1 MTHSLRPLT
10 LLPMMLAASGC
21 VGLGTNIE
29 GDFSC
34 RALKGTCAPT
44 AVTDKDAVAGIAGVE
59 QAAASHTFAAGPITP
74 GDSSRTAER
83 RLKVIFPAHVD
94 ASGTLHEEAVAW
106 IVVETPRWAAELQGG
121 TARGRPATLLRA
133 IRRQIRDAEGAGD
146 TRADARADVAA
157 PPANDP
163 FVAPPFTATSPLP
176 PPVPSEAREAD
187 AGPPLPAAGG
197 SRDGTVPPDRVS
209 RQFIPAP
216 APVSAPTPIPRPGFP
231 NLVAIV
237 AAQSAEEQKESK

>member
-1 MTHSLRPLT
+1 MTRFHHPLA
-10 LLPMMLAASGC
+10 LLPVIFAASGC

-44 AVTDKDAVAGIAGVE
+44 AVTDQDAVAGIAGTE
-59 QAAASHTFAAGPITP
+59 PASKSRTLTVGPLTP

-94 ASGTLHEEAVAW
+94 GSGTLHEEAVAW
-106 IVVETPRWAAELQGG
+106 IVVETPRWAAEMQSN

-133 IRRQIRDAEGAGD
+133 IKRQIRDAEGAVD

-157 PPANDP
+157 PPADDP
-163 FVAPPFTATSPLP
+163 FVAQAFTTTSPLP

-197 SRDGTVPPDRVS
+197 LRDGTVPHDRVS
-209 RQFIPAP
+209 RQFVPSP
-216 APVSAPTPIPRPGFP
+216 EGMPTPRPGFP
-231 NLVAIV
+231 NLEAVV

>member
-1 MTHSLRPLT
+1 MTHFLRPLA
-10 LLPMMLAASGC
+10 LLPMIFAAGGC

-44 AVTDKDAVAGIAGVE
+44 AVTDKDAVAGIASAE
-59 QAAASHTFAAGPITP
+59 PAPQSHNFAAGPVAP
-74 GDSSRTAER
+74 GDTSRTTER

-94 ASGTLHEEAVAW
+94 QSGTLHEESIAW
-106 IVVETPRWAAELQGG
+106 IVVETPRWAAELQGS
-121 TARGRPATLLRA
+121 TAKGRPATLLRA
-133 IRRQIRDAEGAGD
+133 IRRQIRDAEGAVD

-157 PPANDP
+157 PPSDDP
-163 FVAPPFTATSPLP
+163 FITQAFTTTSPLP

-187 AGPPLPAAGG
+187 AGAPLPAAGG
-197 SRDGTVPPDRVS
+197 PRDGTVPPDRVS
-209 RQFIPAP
+209 RQIIPS
-216 APVSAPTPIPRPGFP
+216 PVPMHVMRPGFP
-231 NLVAIV
+231 TLDAVV

>member
-1 MTHSLRPLT
+1 MTIFFRPLA
-10 LLPMMLAASGC
+10 LLPMLFAASGC

-44 AVTDKDAVAGIAGVE
+44 AVTDKDAVAGIASAE
-59 QAAASHTFAAGPITP
+59 PAPESRTFAAGPLTP

-94 ASGTLHEEAVAW
+94 QSGTLHEEAVAW

-121 TARGRPATLLRA
+121 TGKGRPATLLRA
-133 IRRQIRDAEGAGD
+133 IKRQIRDAEGAVD
-146 TRADARADVAA
+146 TRADARADIAA
-157 PPANDP
+157 PPADDP
-163 FVAPPFTATSPLP
+163 FVAQAFTATSPLP

-197 SRDGTVPPDRVS
+197 PRDGTVPPDRVS
-209 RQFIPAP
+209 RQIIPS
-216 APVSAPTPIPRPGFP
+216 PVPMHVMRPGFS
-231 NLVAIV
+231 NLEAVV
-237 AAQSAEEQKESK
+237 AAQNSKEQKESK

>member
-1 MTHSLRPLT
+1 MTRSLRPFMF
-10 LLPMMLAASGC
+10 LPAILAASGC

-34 RALKGTCAPT
+34 RALKGSCAPT
-44 AVTDKDAVAGIAGVE
+44 AMTDKDAVAGIADSE
-59 QAAASHTFAAGPITP
+59 PAPEARTFASGPITP
-74 GDSSRTAER
+74 GDTSRTAER

-94 ASGTLHEEAVAW
+94 QSGTLHEEAVAW
-106 IVVETPRWAAELQGG
+106 IVVETPRWAAELQGN

-133 IRRQIRDAEGAGD
+133 IRRQIRDAEGAVD
-146 TRADARADVAA
+146 SRADARADVAA

-163 FVAPPFTATSPLP
+163 FVAHAFTATSPPP

-197 SRDGTVPPDRVS
+197 PRDGTVPPDRVS

-216 APVSAPTPIPRPGFP
+216 VPTQVIRPGFP
-231 NLVAIV
+231 NLEAVI
-237 AAQSAEEQKESK
+237 AAQSAEEQKKSK

>member
-1 MTHSLRPLT
+1 
-10 LLPMMLAASGC
+10 MLFVASGC

-44 AVTDKDAVAGIAGVE
+44 AVTDKDAVAGIAGIE
-59 QAAASHTFAAGPITP
+59 PSPEARIFAAGPVAP
-74 GDSSRTAER
+74 GDTSRTAER

-94 ASGTLHEEAVAW
+94 GSGTLHEEAIAW
-106 IVVETPRWAAELQGG
+106 IVVETPRWAAELQGSTG
-121 TARGRPATLLRA
+121 KGRPATLLRA
-133 IRRQIRDAEGAGD
+133 IKRQIRDAEGGVD
-146 TRADARADVAA
+146 TRADARADVAT
-157 PPANDP
+157 PPSDDP
-163 FVAPPFTATSPLP
+163 FVAQNFTATSPLP

-209 RQFIPAP
+209 RQFVPAP
-216 APVSAPTPIPRPGFP
+216 FPTQVIRPGFP
-231 NLVAIV
+231 NLDAVV

>member
-1 MTHSLRPLT
+1 MTYSLRPLA
-10 LLPMMLAASGC
+10 LLPMIFAASGC

-44 AVTDKDAVAGIAGVE
+44 AVTDKDAVAGIASTE
-59 QAAASHTFAAGPITP
+59 PAPESRAFAAGAVTP

-83 RLKVIFPAHVD
+83 RLKVIFPAHID
-94 ASGTLHEEAVAW
+94 QSGTLHEEAVAW
-106 IVVETPRWAAELQGG
+106 IVVETPRWAAELQGS

-146 TRADARADVAA
+146 PHADARAEIAA
-157 PPANDP
+157 PPAGDP
-163 FVAPPFTATSPLP
+163 FVAQPFTATSPLP

-197 SRDGTVPPDRVS
+197 LRDGTVPPDRVS

-216 APVSAPTPIPRPGFP
+216 IPTHLIRPGFP
-231 NLVAIV
+231 NLDAVV

>member
-1 MTHSLRPLT
+1 MTHFLRPLV
-10 LLPMMLAASGC
+10 LLPVVLAASGC

-44 AVTDKDAVAGIAGVE
+44 AVTDKDAVAGIASAEPEPVSR
-59 QAAASHTFAAGPITP
+59 ALAAGPLTP

-106 IVVETPRWAAELQGG
+106 IVVETPRWAAELQGN

-133 IRRQIRDAEGAGD
+133 IRRQIRDAED
-146 TRADARADVAA
+146 SADPSANARADVAA
-157 PPANDP
+157 PPAGDP
-163 FVAPPFTATSPLP
+163 FVAQPFTATSPLP

-197 SRDGTVPPDRVS
+197 PRDGTVPPDRVS
-209 RQFIPAP
+209 RQFVPSPASAP
-216 APVSAPTPIPRPGFP
+216 AQVIRPGFP
-231 NLVAIV
+231 TLDAVV
-237 AAQSAEEQKESK
+237 AAQSAEEQKESR

>member
-1 MTHSLRPLT
+1 MTHFLRPLA
-10 LLPMMLAASGC
+10 LLPMLFTASGC

-44 AVTDKDAVAGIAGVE
+44 AVTDKDAVTGIAGSE
-59 QAAASHTFAAGPITP
+59 PAPEARTFASGPITP

-83 RLKVIFPAHVD
+83 RLKVIFPTHVD

-106 IVVETPRWAAELQGG
+106 IVVETPRWAAELQGNS
-121 TARGRPATLLRA
+121 ARGRPATLLRA
-133 IRRQIRDAEGAGD
+133 IKRQIRDAEGAVD
-146 TRADARADVAA
+146 KRADARADVTA
-157 PPANDP
+157 PPSDDP
-163 FVAPPFTATSPLP
+163 FVAQAFTTTSPLP

-197 SRDGTVPPDRVS
+197 SREGTVPPDRVS
-209 RQFIPAP
+209 RHFDPVR
-216 APVSAPTPIPRPGFP
+216 VSAPPPTPRPGFP
-231 NLVAIV
+231 NLDAVI
-237 AAQSAEEQKESK
+237 AAQSAREQKESK